1 MRPLGSGF
9 DARIIF
15 PAFERPHIF
24 YVRIVIGTRAFCAG
38 ANKQQPFMATTYIRR
53 TDGRKPPRTSG
64 NSYGGRT
71 GGAPRSDNYGSAP
84 RSGAPSRGPRS
95 FSSDRD
101 FGGSSRGGRSSFG
114 GGRDSSSS
122 FGGGRSSS
130 RGGGKRGYQEMN
142 VDLSK
147 LINKAQP
154 AEDVPAYV
162 PTHTFAQFEIDEKL
176 KANIIGKG
184 YLLPT
189 PIQDQS
195 ITHVLAGED
204 IVGLAN
210 TGSGKTAAFLIPLI
224 DKVLKNREER
234 VIIMV
239 PTRELAIQI
248 EQEFYSFA
256 KQLNIHAVTCVG
268 GAGIDA
274 QIRGL
279 RRNPNFVIG
288 TPGRLMDLMERRS
301 LSLANFATVVL
312 DEADRMLDM
321 GFINDM
327 REIMSTMPKER
338 HTLFFSA
345 TLSRDIEAL
354 IGAFLNKPARVSVKT
369 RDTAHTIDQDVVRV
383 SGADK
388 FDKLVELLGDAAF
401 DKVLVFGRT
410 KHGVERLTNDLL
422 RTGIKAGSIHGDKS
436 HGQRQKALGLFKQD
450 HVQVL
455 VATDVAARGLDISG
469 VSHVINYDLPATYE
483 DYTHRIGRTGRAGK
497 AGVALTFI

>member
-9 DARIIF
+9 DARNFIF
-15 PAFERPHIF
+15 SGIHAIA
-24 YVRIVIGTRAFCAG
+24 RALCLVLTTI
-38 ANKQQPFMATTYIRR
+38 QMATTYIRR
-53 TDGRKPPRTSG
+53 TDGKRPPRPTTRP
-64 NSYGGRT
+64 SYGGRPNSNSGERSS
-71 GGAPRSDNYGSAP
+71 GGFSND
-84 RSGAPSRGPRS
+84 RG
-95 FSSDRD
+95 F
-101 FGGSSRGGRSSFG
+101 SSRGGNSSGRSSFSG
-114 GGRDSSSS
+114 GSRS
-122 FGGGRSSS
+122 FGGNSRGPSRS
-130 RGGGKRGYQEMN
+130 GGGKRGHQEMS

-154 AEDVPAYV
+154 AEDVVAYV
-162 PTHTFAQFEIDEKL
+162 PDTAFIDFAIDERL
-176 KANIIGKG
+176 KANIVSKG
-184 YLLPT
+184 YVNPT
-189 PIQDQS
+189 PIQDKT
-195 ITHVLAGED
+195 IAHVLAGED
-204 IVGLAN
+204 VVGLAN

-234 VIIMV
+234 IIIMV

-248 EQEFYSFA
+248 EEEFYSFA
-256 KQLNIHAVTCVG
+256 KQLQIHSVTCVG
-268 GAGIDA
+268 GAGIEP
-274 QIRGL
+274 QMRGL

-288 TPGRLMDLMERRS
+288 TPGRLKDLMERRV
-301 LSLANFATVVL
+301 LSLNNFNTVVL

-327 REIMSTMPKER
+327 REIMSTMPKDR

-354 IGAFLNKPARVSVKT
+354 IGAFLNKPARISVKT
-369 RDTAHTIDQDVVRV
+369 RDTAHTIDQDVIRTDG
-383 SGADK
+383 SR
-388 FDKLVELLGDAAF
+388 KLEQLIDLLRDPAF

-422 RTGIKAGSIHGDKS
+422 RANIKAESIHGDKP
-436 HGQRQKALGLFKQD
+436 HGRRQKALSLFKQD

-497 AGVALTFI
+497 TGKALTFI